1 MALPSTPATRGAL
14 PEGHAFAIRGGLR
27 VAGGVRPPPPGEQLR
42 AVAIFRLSL
51 KGVSRSDGRDAVACA
66 AYRAG
71 ARLVSER
78 TGQAHDYRRKGR
90 GLARAALVGWTGS
103 RSDLW
108 NAAERAE
115 RRKNSQV
122 AREVQLA
129 LPDELS
135 AAARFAASMGFA
147 RWLHERY
154 GVAVDVCL
162 HRPGHKGDKR
172 NHHAHLLFTTRRSD
186 GSQLAEKTRVLDDLR
201 TRSEEVEAM
210 RRQWAAQLNKALA
223 LAGSSERLDWRSHRR
238 RGREA
243 ASGHR
248 SRAELA
254 VSKAEAT
261 KAADAERT
269 RRPTALPRP
278 ARPTRTLGDPQTPPQ
293 RAPAHSATTGRAEGR
308 PLRDA
313 HARSRTP
320 TVKRRGL
327 QR

>member
-1 MALPSTPATRGAL
+1 M
-14 PEGHAFAIRGGLR
+14 
-27 VAGGVRPPPPGEQLR
+27 
-42 AVAIFRLSL
+42 AIFRLSL

-71 ARLVSER
+71 TRLVSER
-78 TGQAHDYRRKGR
+78 TGKAHDYRRKAR
-90 GLARAALVGWTGS
+90 GLARAALVGWSGS

-135 AAARFAASMGFA
+135 ASARFAVSMDFA

-162 HRPGHKGDKR
+162 HRPGRNGDRR

-186 GSQLAEKTRVLDDLR
+186 GLKLAEKTRVLDDLR

-223 LAGSSERLDWRSHRR
+223 LAGSGERLDWRSHRR
-238 RGREA
+238 QGVEP
-243 ASGHR
+243 ASGHL
-248 SRAELA
+248 SRAELSA
-254 VSKAEAT
+254 GIAQAEKVSR
-261 KAADAERT
+261 AERT

-278 ARPTRTLGDPQTPPQ
+278 ARPKRPPHDPQMRPQ
-293 RAPAHSATTGRAEGR
+293 RAPATPPLPDRFGER
-308 PLRDA
+308 PLP
-313 HARSRTP
+313 RTP
-320 TVKRRGL
+320 ATSRAATVRRRGMRL
-327 QR
+327 